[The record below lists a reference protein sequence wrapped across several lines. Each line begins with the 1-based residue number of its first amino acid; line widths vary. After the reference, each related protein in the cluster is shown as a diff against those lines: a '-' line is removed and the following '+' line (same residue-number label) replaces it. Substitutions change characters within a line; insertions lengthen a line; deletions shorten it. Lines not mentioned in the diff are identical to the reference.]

1 MKVNRNQIQSYDIEK
16 YVKWI
21 VNLPIDL
28 VCNVS
33 EWLRLRRIEDY
44 LSLRKY
50 KSRLDFE
57 SIKNDKEKDL
67 SSKYDKYNGFYEK
80 MLLLVKKEILA
91 HDQTGQLFTFMVVMG
106 FMGQKDLEYLQV
118 GGKHDYR
125 LYIDKIRESSILR
138 NTYAAKEFI
147 ETWFEV
153 SKEMFLN
160 PQIRN

>member
-80 MLLLVKKEILA
+80 CC
-91 HDQTGQLFTFMVVMG
+91 
-106 FMGQKDLEYLQV
+106 YW
-118 GGKHDYR
+118 
-125 LYIDKIRESSILR
+125 LR
-138 NTYAAKEFI
+138 KRY
-147 ETWFEV
+147 
-153 SKEMFLN
+153 
-160 PQIRN
+160 

>member
-57 SIKNDKEKDL
+57 S
-67 SSKYDKYNGFYEK
+67 
-80 MLLLVKKEILA
+80 
-91 HDQTGQLFTFMVVMG
+91 
-106 FMGQKDLEYLQV
+106 
-118 GGKHDYR
+118 
-125 LYIDKIRESSILR
+125 
-138 NTYAAKEFI
+138 
-147 ETWFEV
+147 EV
-153 SKEMFLN
+153 
-160 PQIRN
+160 I